1 MRTDATQL
9 HVDVQP
15 TSTSTPYA
23 ILHADIDFKGE
34 HFIVAS
40 KTNLDGTL
48 SSIQVPA
55 GYEVVLYDQ
64 PNQQGTYIV
73 LSGEI
78 NNLIFYAFNDR
89 AKSILL
95 RPQTPREDVAIYTKP
110 DYKGEQMIVPIGRSE
125 CSSSQLLNFCK
136 NVYAA
141 SIKVP
146 VGFKVTLTKAP
157 TPITN
162 TERVYTYFEDAP
174 EIRNYVDTLLVSV
187 VVEKI

>member
-1 MRTDATQL
+1 M
-9 HVDVQP
+9 V
-15 TSTSTPYA
+15 
-23 ILHADIDFKGE
+23 E
-34 HFIVAS
+34 S
-40 KTNLDGTL
+40 KANLDGTL

-55 GYEVVLYDQ
+55 GYEAVLYDQ
-64 PNQQGTYIV
+64 PDQKGTYVV
-73 LSGEI
+73 LSGEVR
-78 NNLIFYAFNDR
+78 NLHFYAFNDR

-95 RPQTPREDVAIYTKP
+95 RPQTLREDVVIYTKP
-110 DYKGEQMIVPIGRSE
+110 SYDGEQMIVPIGRSE
-125 CSSSQLLNFCK
+125 CSSSLKLLNFCE

-146 VGFKVTLTKAP
+146 AGFKVILTKAP

-187 VVEKI
+187 VVEKN